1 TDSNRNNFRADVG
14 IQRQHN
20 DPYLYFLLQVGD
32 ASWHV
37 LLTCLYGYSLAR
49 TEAELGTIVRELL
62 LFFIVLLCQVIGR
75 WISPVTSVSA
85 TVPVLRQTAWV
96 WLH

>member
-1 TDSNRNNFRADVG
+1 NFRADVG

-62 LFFIVLLCQVIGR
+62 LFFIVLPCRVIGRREYR

>member
-1 TDSNRNNFRADVG
+1 DSNRNNFRADVG

>member
-1 TDSNRNNFRADVG
+1 MPVG
-14 IQRQHN
+14 MF
-20 DPYLYFLLQVGD
+20 YL
-32 ASWHV
+32 
-37 LLTCLYGYSLAR
+37 LAYMVTR
-49 TEAELGTIVRELL
+49 WRETEAELGTIVRELL

>member
-1 TDSNRNNFRADVG
+1 NNFRADVG